1 MYKLKSTLTITIL
14 TFLSLNIFSQNAEEY
29 VRVKFENTASYTF
42 SIRTPSSIQLQP
54 RTGEWV
60 NVKIGEQI
68 LFMKMMKKKPLFAVT
83 AEMQNTVIDVS
94 STAKLRNNDDAENIV
109 YLKPPKS
116 KMQESRSNEDEYLVL
131 TTAEIMPSF
140 KLGNEMMVKYINEN
154 LKYPEEAKTN
164 NTKGIVVVD
173 FIVDKD
179 GAIAEAKVGCDIG
192 DGCGEEALRLVNS
205 MPAWNSGLINDE
217 PVNVN
222 VKLPIRFIPDSE
234 ETTSSFERI
243 RISEPDEPSEWEI
256 RTHSY
261 IRTFTNTHK
270 KVAILPA
277 SVEII
282 DKKLIKNKKSEPV
295 EIAKKEN
302 DLSKNFQYAFYEKL
316 AWLTKKEKLKV
327 EVQDIAETN
336 EILIKN
342 DIAEISNLL
351 SLSQKEIATLLN
363 VDAVFYADIKV
374 VQVLSK
380 GASTLLSIAT
390 NVDAD
395 AEASNLNLELYDG
408 CSGMSVW
415 KFNQTSTNSSLFW
428 KTEKLIEMMFK
439 QEMDK
444 KFPYHK
450 KY

>member
-1 MYKLKSTLTITIL
+1 MYILKSTLIITIL
-14 TFLSLNIFSQNAEEY
+14 TLLSFNIFSQNADEY

-42 SIRTPSSIQLQP
+42 TIRTPSPIQLQP
-54 RTGEWV
+54 RSGEWV

-68 LFMKMMKKKPLFAVT
+68 MFMKMMKKKPLIVIT
-83 AEMQNTVIDVS
+83 AEMQNTVIDAS

-109 YLKPPKS
+109 YLKPPKDQ
-116 KMQESRSNEDEYLVL
+116 MQESRSNEDEYLVL

-154 LKYPEEAKTN
+154 LKYPEEAKAN
-164 NTKGIVVVD
+164 NTKGVVVVD

-205 MPAWNSGLINDE
+205 MPAWNSGLVNDE

-222 VKLPIRFIPDSE
+222 VKLPIRFMPGSE

-243 RISEPDEPSEWEI
+243 RISEPGEPSEWKI

-261 IRTFTNTHK
+261 IRTFTSTHK

-342 DIAEISNLL
+342 DIAQISNLL
-351 SLSQKEIATLLN
+351 SLSQKEIAELLN
-363 VDAVFYADIKV
+363 VDAVFFADIKV
-374 VQVLSK
+374 MQVLSK

-395 AEASNLNLELYDG
+395 ADASNLNLELYDG
-408 CSGMSVW
+408 CSGMPVW
-415 KFNQTSTNSSLFW
+415 KFNQTSTNSSFFW